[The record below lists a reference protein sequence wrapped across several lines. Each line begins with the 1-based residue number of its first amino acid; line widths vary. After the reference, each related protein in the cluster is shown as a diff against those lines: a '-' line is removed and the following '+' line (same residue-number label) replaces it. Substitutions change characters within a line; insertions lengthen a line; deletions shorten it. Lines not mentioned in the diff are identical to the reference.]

1 MVLGVL
7 FRVHKFLDVD
17 DRIEN
22 HVYNAYYQVYA
33 VDVDGS
39 VLEQY
44 CKSNVKSTRQ
54 VFSEIRSIKG
64 KLYNIWIIL
73 KTVYVFLRG
82 CLS

>member
-1 MVLGVL
+1 MDITLHYLCSCSPNRLKLVLGVL
-7 FRVHKFLDVD
+7 FRVHKFLDVN

-22 HVYNAYYQVYA
+22 HVYNACYQVYA

-44 CKSNVKSTRQ
+44 CKSNMKSTRQ

-64 KLYNIWIIL
+64 KL
-73 KTVYVFLRG
+73 
-82 CLS
+82 

>member
-1 MVLGVL
+1 M
-7 FRVHKFLDVD
+7 HKFLDVD

-44 CKSNVKSTRQ
+44 CKSNMKSTRQ

-64 KLYNIWIIL
+64 KL
-73 KTVYVFLRG
+73 
-82 CLS
+82 